1 MGIKPNRLIGGM
13 IMELEGSRTEKNLM
27 TAFSGESQARVKYEF
42 DASKAKKD
50 GFVQISQ
57 IFEETS
63 NNEKEHAKLWF
74 KALHDGGVPTTA
86 VNLLDAAAGEH
97 YEWTEM
103 YAEFAK
109 VAREEGFN
117 KIAALFEGVAKI
129 EKEHEA
135 RYRQLLDNLEKDRV
149 FKREEETVWICLN
162 CGHIHYGKNAPK
174 VCPVCEHPQ
183 DYFQLRVIDY

>member
-1 MGIKPNRLIGGM
+1 
-13 IMELEGSRTEKNLM
+13 MELKGSRTEKNLM

-42 DASKAKKD
+42 YASKAKKD